1 MIVRATLRIFVA
13 YLCAIVGTTLIAIL
27 ITPVR
32 VWLLPTDLPRGIY
45 TELELIFLL
54 AASILS
60 YLWSGFIIAKIS
72 QSKEIFT
79 AMSYSIFFALSWS
92 LNEIDFPAW
101 YITSQIIISFL
112 FIYMGAKLH
121 LRNTKKPINYSP
133 MVLDGESHVGE

>member
-27 ITPVR
+27 VTPVR

-79 AMSYSIFFALSWS
+79 AMSYSIF
-92 LNEIDFPAW
+92 
-101 YITSQIIISFL
+101 
-112 FIYMGAKLH
+112 YMGAKLH
-121 LRNTKKPINYSP
+121 LRNTKKPINYSH